1 MSTDAKPDHAGLAAV
16 QCIAAR
22 VIGQTLKGH
31 NLDRELESALAKE
44 STLGP
49 GERAAVHAI
58 AFSTMRHLGLLQA
71 QLARLLS
78 RPLTDAPVRH
88 LLLVALAQLQFS
100 KTAPHVI
107 VDQAVRSAELLGL
120 ARAKGLVNAVL
131 RNYLRKPAELA
142 RQSFDDEVPRY
153 DFPRWW
159 IERVR
164 EEHPDSWSGVL
175 ESSHAA
181 PPMWLRVN
189 ARRTSMEAYLAQL
202 AQAGIAV
209 DTHVGNAVRLGHGLP
224 IDRLPGFAE
233 GNVSVQDLGAQWAA
247 PLLAPEPGMRVLDAC
262 AAPGGKTGHLL
273 ELADCKMLALDLD
286 AQRMARVESNLKR
299 LGLSA
304 ATRVADAVKRET
316 WWDGAPFDRILV
328 DAPCSGSGVVRRHPD
343 IKWTRRVA
351 DLAGFAEQ
359 QFALLAA
366 LWPTLA
372 PGGRL
377 LYVTCSIFRAEN
389 QDVIDRF
396 LARQADAASIALD
409 PPFAPGALVDQNS
422 GQDSGDNSGAN
433 PGQQASGILLPNDAH
448 DGFFYALLEKRG

>member
-1 MSTDAKPDHAGLAAV
+1 MSTAEKPDHAGLAAV
-16 QCIAAR
+16 QCMASR
-22 VIGQTLKGH
+22 VVGQTLKGH
-31 NLDRELESALAKE
+31 NLDRELESALSKE
-44 STLGP
+44 ASLGP

-58 AFSTMRHLGLLQA
+58 AFSTLRHLGLLQA
-71 QLARLLS
+71 QLARLLA

-100 KTAPHVI
+100 KTAAHVI
-107 VDQAVRSAELLGL
+107 VDQAVRSTELLGL

-131 RNYLRKPAELA
+131 RNYLRKPGALE
-142 RQSFDDEVPRY
+142 RTQFDDDIARF

-159 IERVR
+159 IARMRDEAPDDWER
-164 EEHPDSWSGVL
+164 VL

-189 ARRTSMEAYLAQL
+189 TRRVAVDAYLAQL
-202 AQAGIAV
+202 AAAGIAV
-209 DTHVGNAVRLGHGLP
+209 DAHTGTAVRLHQGVP
-224 IDRLPGFAE
+224 IDKLPGFS
-233 GNVSVQDLGAQWAA
+233 GGLVSVQDLGAQWAA
-247 PLLAPEPGMRVLDAC
+247 PLLGVSPGMRVLDAC

-273 ELADCKMLALDLD
+273 ELADCNLLALDLD
-286 AQRMARVESNLKR
+286 AQRLARVDSNLKR
-299 LGLSA
+299 LGLAA
-304 ATRVADAVKRET
+304 ATRVADAVKRDI
-316 WWDGAPFDRILV
+316 WWDGQPFDRILI

-351 DLAGFAEQ
+351 DLESFAEQ

-377 LYVTCSIFRAEN
+377 LYATCSIFRAEN
-389 QDVIDRF
+389 EDVVSRF
-396 LARQADAASIALD
+396 LARHADAVPI
-409 PPFAPGALVDQNS
+409 
-422 GQDSGDNSGAN
+422 GDNPSLPATGR
-433 PGQQASGILLPNDAH
+433 LLPNDAH